1 MTTLIESNE
10 HKSLREAVA
19 AFAKTH
25 PHTLNAEDNTL
36 GALNL
41 YSAAVRAFPAD
52 DIDAAAH
59 DRDTGEVA
67 RR

>member
-25 PHTLNAEDNTL
+25 PHTLNAEDNKRLWQEAAKL
-36 GALNL
+36 GYIGVNL
-41 YSAAVRAFPAD
+41 PE
-52 DIDAAAH
+52 AH
-59 DRDTGEVA
+59 GGGGA
-67 RR
+67 